1 MIGCKTFLPLLIQ
14 EEYIKWKGSLFFRFM
29 VALVD
34 PVPAIARYINHSHG

>member
-1 MIGCKTFLPLLIQ
+1 MTGGKTGLSLPTQ

-34 PVPAIARYINHSHG
+34 PVPAIAR